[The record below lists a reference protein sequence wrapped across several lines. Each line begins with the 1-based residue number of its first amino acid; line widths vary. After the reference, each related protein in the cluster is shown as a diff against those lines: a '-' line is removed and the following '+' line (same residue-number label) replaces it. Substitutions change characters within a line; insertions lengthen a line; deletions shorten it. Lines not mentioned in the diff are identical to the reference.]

1 MPDPSTDKSDI
12 SDYLENSDVLDFDNL
27 LVSQTAEQLTYG
39 LKDNLSKAREIYK
52 FTRDHIFHS
61 LDINATSVT
70 KTASEVLDKGH
81 GICFAKAHLLAAL
94 MRASGIPAGFCYQ
107 ILYVEDFERL
117 IAHGFNAVY
126 IQELNKWVRI
136 DACTQVD
143 VNDWGF
149 DPFKDSTVNSI
160 REDIG
165 ECDDFTI
172 YHVPSKKILKALT
185 VADTVEELM
194 HLIPSEI

>member
-12 SDYLENSDVLDFDNL
+12 SDYLENSDVLDYDNQ

-39 LKDNLSKAREIYK
+39 LKDDLSKAREIYK

-136 DACTQVD
+136 DACRQVD

-165 ECDDFTI
+165 ESDDFTI
-172 YHVPSKKILKALT
+172 YHVSSKKI
-185 VADTVEELM
+185 
-194 HLIPSEI
+194 